1 MTKVALKT
9 VFLLGLLP
17 LRVAAAFTITS
28 KPTTTTR
35 RSERTCS
42 NSVGKIAHYQ
52 RTHFSSTTLL
62 KDKWD
67 DLDDEDDDDDEFKG
81 FGYNGPPIP
90 KDMRYIGFN
99 VERQNKN
106 FAAIRAAGGVELT
119 NDIYVRDP
127 VKPSTFWFVGKIARI
142 SDVSMEQAVARQYG
156 LIEEHAARLR
166 PAELYPKNGE
176 LDIYSAP
183 GDTEMDVAY
192 NRAHIKFIKMERSDA
207 VEGAMDVKNV
217 MIGFQGELYD
227 DGEEGFRCERT
238 DEGLPLNPEIQDGGG
253 AE

>member
-1 MTKVALKT
+1 MTKVAVKN
-9 VFLLGLLP
+9 VFLFGLLP
-17 LRVAAAFTITS
+17 LAAAFTFTL
-28 KPTTTTR
+28 KPTTTT
-35 RSERTCS
+35 SACS
-42 NSVGKIAHYQ
+42 NSNGKFVNYQ
-52 RTHFSSTTLL
+52 RTYFSSRRSTLL

-67 DLDDEDDDDDEFKG
+67 DLDDEDDEFRG

-119 NDIYVRDP
+119 NDIFIRDP
-127 VKPSTFWFVGKIARI
+127 FKPSLFWFVGKVARI
-142 SDVSMEQAVARQYG
+142 SDVPVEKAVARQYG

-183 GDTEMDVAY
+183 GDSEMDVAY
-192 NRAHIKFIKMERSDA
+192 NRAHIRFIKMERSDA
-207 VEGAMDVKNV
+207 VEGAMEVKNV
-217 MIGFQGELYD
+217 MVGFQGELYD
-227 DGEEGFRCERT
+227 DGEDGFRSERT
-238 DEGLPLNPEIQDGGG
+238 EEGLPLNPEIQDSG